1 MKSMSHLTQQLQE
14 ELDELHASRHYRIL
28 PRLAG
33 SGVQR
38 RMADRDVLMFCS
50 NDYLGFATDPVLAE
64 ASCQATAAFGTGS
77 GGARLI
83 SGNGELYAPLEQEL
97 AAWCDCE
104 AALCF
109 SAGYLAN
116 MGVLT
121 ALAGAEDVIASDALN
136 HASIIDGC
144 RLSRAKVRV
153 YPHGDVQA
161 LSRVLH
167 DAAGA
172 RRRLVVTESLF
183 SMDGDIAPLAA
194 ILDVAR
200 QHDALVVVDEAHALG
215 VYGSHGGGVLQALGL
230 GGQADAVVGT
240 MGKAM
245 GSAGAFVAGSRL
257 LIDVLLNKARS
268 FIFNTALPPGVLA
281 ASLAA
286 LGLLRTEGALRR
298 ERLLEHARRLRYGLS
313 DLGFAVGGESYILPV
328 MLGDNQLALTWR
340 DALGEE
346 GLFVQAIR
354 PPTVPVGT
362 SRLRLTVSAAHSAA
376 DIDCA
381 LEAFFRVRRRLGI
394 VRAIPALPP

>member
-1 MKSMSHLTQQLQE
+1 MNDFAQQLRE
-14 ELDELHASRHYRIL
+14 ELDELHASGRYRTL
-28 PRLAG
+28 PMLAGGGVRRRLAG
-33 SGVQR
+33 Q
-38 RMADRDVLMFCS
+38 DVLVFCS
-50 NDYLGFATDPVLAE
+50 NDYLGLATEPVLAE
-64 ASCQATAAFGTGS
+64 ASNQATTALGTGA

-83 SGNGELYAPLEQEL
+83 SGNGELYAALEQEL
-97 AAWCDCE
+97 AAWCGYE

-109 SAGYLAN
+109 STGYLAN

-121 ALAGAEDVIASDALN
+121 VLAGADDVIASDALN

-144 RLSRAKVRV
+144 RLSRAEVRV
-153 YPHGDVQA
+153 YPHGDVTA
-161 LSRVLH
+161 LAGILR
-167 DAAGA
+167 AASGA

-230 GGQADAVVGT
+230 GGHADALVGT

-257 LIDVLLNKARS
+257 LVDVLLNKARS
-268 FIFNTALPPGVLA
+268 FIFNTGLPPGVLA

-286 LGLLRTEGALRR
+286 LGMLRTDGVLRR
-298 ERLLEHARRLRYGLS
+298 ERLLEHARRLRYGLGE
-313 DLGFAVGGESYILPV
+313 LGFTVGGESYILPV
-328 MLGDNQLALTWR
+328 ILGDSQLTLTWR
-340 DALGEE
+340 DALLEE

-362 SRLRLTVSAAHSAA
+362 SRLRLTVSAAHGAA

-381 LEAFFRVRRRLGI
+381 LEVFSRVLRRLGI
-394 VRAIPALPP
+394 VRAIPQLPP